1 MDRRRAERFEILVPL
16 LATLTLVT
24 PEVSTT
30 HQVEL
35 LELASSGA
43 LLATVEALEAG
54 QGGWLSASLEGY
66 SFSARVDL
74 LRVETAARADGREL
88 RLVALK
94 FAGVSGRDLVV
105 LRRFLGV

>member
-16 LATLTLVT
+16 LASLTLVA

-43 LLATVEALEAG
+43 LVATAEVFDAG
-54 QGGWLSASLEGY
+54 QGGWLSATLGGY

-74 LRVETAARADGREL
+74 LRVEIAARADGREW
-88 RLVALK
+88 RLVAMK
-94 FAGVSGRDLVV
+94 FAGVSERDSVV

>member
-16 LATLTLVT
+16 LATLTLVA
-24 PEVSTT
+24 PDVSTT
-30 HQVEL
+30 HRVEL

-54 QGGWLSASLEGY
+54 QGGWLSATLGGH

-74 LRVETAARADGREL
+74 LRVETAARRDGHEL
-88 RLVALK
+88 RLVAIR
-94 FAGVSGRDLVV
+94 FAGVAERDLVV

>member
-16 LATLTLVT
+16 LATLTLLT

-43 LLATVEALEAG
+43 LLATVETIGAG
-54 QGGWLSASLEGY
+54 QGGWLSARLGGH

-94 FAGVSGRDLVV
+94 FAGVSERDLVV
-105 LRRFLGV
+105 LRQFLGV